1 MRSTSASHCLSSIYA
16 QNEDYKTSSC
26 SQSYSSELVRSG
38 GTSRGHSK
46 RWRRPSEQ
54 PFMQPTAPS
63 ARQRSL
69 ERKFVIAR
77 IIHHRLMTSIRA
89 HVYKKQGTAV
99 LW

>member
-1 MRSTSASHCLSSIYA
+1 
-16 QNEDYKTSSC
+16 
-26 SQSYSSELVRSG
+26 
-38 GTSRGHSK
+38 
-46 RWRRPSEQ
+46 
-54 PFMQPTAPS
+54 MQPTAPS